1 MSNTKDQNVV
11 GYGKPPKSHQFQKGQ
26 SGNPK
31 GRPLASRNVSTIL
44 EETLTTMVTIRD
56 DGQKRKIPA
65 PEALVMAVM
74 RGALKGD
81 ARLMR
86 LYFDLLAGLPS
97 VDPNDRVSREDEDK
111 DDQEILAQY
120 FHGTPGPVEADEE
133 PSEK

>member
-1 MSNTKDQNVV
+1 MSKSKHQDAV
-11 GYGKPPKSHQFQKGQ
+11 GYGKPPKSHQFKKGQ

-31 GRPLASRNVSTIL
+31 GRPPTSRNVSTIL
-44 EETLTTMVTIRD
+44 EETLTTMVTICD

-97 VDPNDRVSREDEDK
+97 VDPGDRVTREDEDK
-111 DDQEILAQY
+111 QDQEILERY
-120 FHGTPGPVEADEE
+120 FNGAESPGEGEE
-133 PSEK
+133 EQGER